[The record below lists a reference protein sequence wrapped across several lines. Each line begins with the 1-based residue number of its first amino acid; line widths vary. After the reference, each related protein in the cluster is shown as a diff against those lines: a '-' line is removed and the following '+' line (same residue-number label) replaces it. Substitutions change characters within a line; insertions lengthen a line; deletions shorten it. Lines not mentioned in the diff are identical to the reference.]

1 MSDITYGQRSPQRK
15 RLATMLGS
23 VALVL
28 CAPSI
33 SNAEEPG
40 TETLQAMSWAAACVT
55 CHGAADPVQGAEV
68 APLAGV
74 PADVIIK
81 KMKRSQDSEKEGG
94 LMKQIALGY
103 DDATIEAI
111 ANWYA
116 EQGKEAP

>member
-1 MSDITYGQRSPQRK
+1 MSDNTYWQYNPQGK

-23 VALVL
+23 IAFALCV
-28 CAPSI
+28 PSI
-33 SNAEEPG
+33 SNAEEPD
-40 TETLQAMSWAAACVT
+40 TATLQAMSWAAACVT
-55 CHGAADPVQGAEV
+55 CHGAAEPVQGADV

-81 KMKRSQDSEKEGG
+81 KMKRFQDSEKEGG

-103 DDATIEAI
+103 DDTTIEAI

-116 EQGKEAP
+116 AQGKEAP